1 MARKTSHNKT
11 TTNYTHGRD
20 FNIPI
25 ARTPLPRVMPS
36 FGRTVPM
43 LPLSSLMDGRTF
55 HPLPKRF
62 IAPRLTNGYK
72 APVKSTITT
81 TRKANLY
88 ETQKFVLPAHT
99 ATCVRRTRRK
109 EVLFANGS
117 GGRPKRIKS
126 RRSRRTQ
133 TSHIKC

>member
-1 MARKTSHNKT
+1 MARKSKSKILST
-11 TTNYTHGRD
+11 TTHGRD
-20 FNIPI
+20 FNISI
-25 ARTPLPRVMPS
+25 TRTPLPRVMPS
-36 FGRTVPM
+36 FGRNVPM

-62 IAPRLTNGYK
+62 VAPRLTNGYK

-99 ATCVRRTRRK
+99 ATCVRRSRRK
-109 EVLFANGS
+109 EVLFAAGS